1 MAKTVVAQVNPN
13 MPRTHGDAFIH
24 VSELDYIVE
33 SEQAIIELQ
42 PPKIGPV
49 EEAIGKNIASLVDD
63 GSCLQ
68 LGIGGIPDAVLMFL
82 HEKNDLGIHTEMF
95 SEGVVDLYDEG
106 VITNARKTINRDKMT
121 ATFLM
126 GTRRLYDFVD
136 DNPAVNMFPVN
147 YVNDPYIIGQNDN
160 VVAIN
165 SAIQVDIMGQVVADT
180 MGPVQFTGIGG
191 QVDFMRGAARSKGGK
206 AIIAL
211 PSTAKRGEVSRVV
224 AKIGEGAAVTTMR
237 ADVDYVVTEHGVA
250 RLKGKMLRERA
261 EALIAIADPKF
272 RDQIREDVAA
282 LRGAGWLP
290 R

>member
-1 MAKTVVAQVNPN
+1 
-13 MPRTHGDAFIH
+13 
-24 VSELDYIVE
+24 
-33 SEQAIIELQ
+33 
-42 PPKIGPV
+42 
-49 EEAIGKNIASLVDD
+49 
-63 GSCLQ
+63 
-68 LGIGGIPDAVLMFL
+68 
-82 HEKNDLGIHTEMF
+82 
-95 SEGVVDLYDEG
+95 
-106 VITNARKTINRDKMT
+106 
-121 ATFLM
+121 M

-136 DNPAVNMFPVN
+136 DNPAVNMFPVS
-147 YVNDPYIIGQNDN
+147 YVNDPYVIGQNDN

>member
-1 MAKTVVAQVNPN
+1 
-13 MPRTHGDAFIH
+13 
-24 VSELDYIVE
+24 
-33 SEQAIIELQ
+33 
-42 PPKIGPV
+42 
-49 EEAIGKNIASLVDD
+49 
-63 GSCLQ
+63 
-68 LGIGGIPDAVLMFL
+68 
-82 HEKNDLGIHTEMF
+82 MF

>member
-1 MAKTVVAQVNPN
+1 
-13 MPRTHGDAFIH
+13 
-24 VSELDYIVE
+24 
-33 SEQAIIELQ
+33 
-42 PPKIGPV
+42 
-49 EEAIGKNIASLVDD
+49 
-63 GSCLQ
+63 
-68 LGIGGIPDAVLMFL
+68 
-82 HEKNDLGIHTEMF
+82 
-95 SEGVVDLYDEG
+95 
-106 VITNARKTINRDKMT
+106 
-121 ATFLM
+121 
-126 GTRRLYDFVD
+126 
-136 DNPAVNMFPVN
+136 
-147 YVNDPYIIGQNDN
+147 
-160 VVAIN
+160 
-165 SAIQVDIMGQVVADT
+165 